1 MTAIQVPYFHDL
13 LEDIKSFQPKLV
25 ILDAASDLFGGDENI
40 CTHRNAA
47 LLCQYSKD
55 SKLRCFAV

>member
-1 MTAIQVPYFHDL
+1 M